1 MKKILFLFLFFPL
14 VSFASF
20 PIKNDT
26 IKKETV
32 EQYYK
37 RINKQMEVNDNKWE
51 IEEVKPFI
59 DVERVPK
66 LLWFSFLIPIINF
79 VAFLYI
85 LFKYGNNFAKA
96 LGTLL
101 IISSILIFI
110 GIILIMEPWSED
122 FNIIIL

>member
-37 RINKQMEVNDNKWE
+37 RINKQLEVNDNKWE
-51 IEEVKPFI
+51 IKEVKPFI
-59 DVERVPK
+59 DVKRVPK
-66 LLWFSFLIPIINF
+66 LLWISLLIPIINS
-79 VAFLYI
+79 VALYYI

-96 LGTLL
+96 LGVLL
-101 IISSILIFI
+101 IILSVILFI
-110 GIILIMEPWSED
+110 GLINGFFDSFGMH
-122 FNIIIL
+122 

>member
-37 RINKQMEVNDNKWE
+37 RINKQMEVNDNNWE

-66 LLWFSFLIPIINF
+66 LLWFSFLIPIINGI
-79 VAFLYI
+79 ALLYI
-85 LFKYGNNFAKA
+85 LFKYGNNYAKA
-96 LGTLL
+96 LGIIL
-101 IISSILIFI
+101 IISSVILFI
-110 GIILIMEPWSED
+110 GLINGFFDSFGMH
-122 FNIIIL
+122 

>member
-1 MKKILFLFLFFPL
+1 MKNLILKYEKNTLFIFIFSF

-66 LLWFSFLIPIINF
+66 LLWLSLLIPIINSI
-79 VAFLYI
+79 AFFTSCL
-85 LFKYGNNFAKA
+85 N
-96 LGTLL
+96 TE
-101 IISSILIFI
+101 
-110 GIILIMEPWSED
+110 IILQKH
-122 FNIIIL
+122 

>member
-1 MKKILFLFLFFPL
+1 MKKILFLFLFFPI

-37 RINKQMEVNDNKWE
+37 RINKEVELNNNWE

-66 LLWFSFLIPIINF
+66 LLWLSLLIPGINSIAFFYII
-79 VAFLYI
+79 
-85 LFKYGNNFAKA
+85 FKYGNNFAKA
-96 LGTLL
+96 LGILL
-101 IISSILIFI
+101 IILGIIFI
-110 GIILIMEPWSED
+110 VALLNI
-122 FNIIIL
+122 FNKPFFY

>member
-66 LLWFSFLIPIINF
+66 LLWFSFLIPIINGI
-79 VAFLYI
+79 ALLYI
-85 LFKYGNNFAKA
+85 LFKYGNNYAKA
-96 LGTLL
+96 LGILL
-101 IISSILIFI
+101 IISSVILFI
-110 GIILIMEPWSED
+110 GLINGFFDSFGMH
-122 FNIIIL
+122 

>member
-1 MKKILFLFLFFPL
+1 MKKILFLFLFFPI

-26 IKKETV
+26 IKKETI

-37 RINKQMEVNDNKWE
+37 RINKQMEVNDNNWE

-66 LLWFSFLIPIINF
+66 LLWFSFLIPIINGI
-79 VAFLYI
+79 ALLYI
-85 LFKYGNNFAKA
+85 LFKYGNNYAKA
-96 LGTLL
+96 LGILL
-101 IISSILIFI
+101 IISSVILFI
-110 GIILIMEPWSED
+110 GLINGFFDSFGMH
-122 FNIIIL
+122 

>member
-66 LLWFSFLIPIINF
+66 LLWFSFLIPIINGI
-79 VAFLYI
+79 ALLYI
-85 LFKYGNNFAKA
+85 LFKYGNNYAKA
-96 LGTLL
+96 LGILL
-101 IISSILIFI
+101 IISSVILFI
-110 GIILIMEPWSED
+110 GLINGFFDSIGMH
-122 FNIIIL
+122 

>member
-1 MKKILFLFLFFPL
+1 MKKILFLFLFFPI

-37 RINKQMEVNDNKWE
+37 RINKQVEVNNSWE

-66 LLWFSFLIPIINF
+66 LLWLSLLIPGINSIAFFYII
-79 VAFLYI
+79 
-85 LFKYGNNFAKA
+85 FKYGNNFAKA
-96 LGTLL
+96 LGILL
-101 IISSILIFI
+101 IILSIIFLIAFLNI
-110 GIILIMEPWSED
+110 
-122 FNIIIL
+122 FNKPLFY

>member
-1 MKKILFLFLFFPL
+1 MKKILFLFLFFPIVL
-14 VSFASF
+14 FASF

-37 RINKQMEVNDNKWE
+37 RINKQVELNNNNLE

-66 LLWFSFLIPIINF
+66 LLWLSLLIPGINSIAFFYII
-79 VAFLYI
+79 
-85 LFKYGNNFAKA
+85 FKYGNNFAKA
-96 LGTLL
+96 LGILL
-101 IISSILIFI
+101 IILSIIFLIAFLNI
-110 GIILIMEPWSED
+110 
-122 FNIIIL
+122 FNKPLFY

>member
-66 LLWFSFLIPIINF
+66 LLWFSFLIPIINGI
-79 VAFLYI
+79 ALLYI

-96 LGTLL
+96 LGVLL
-101 IISSILIFI
+101 IILSVILFI
-110 GIILIMEPWSED
+110 GLINGFFDSIGMH
-122 FNIIIL
+122 

>member
-66 LLWFSFLIPIINF
+66 LLWFSFLIPIINGI
-79 VAFLYI
+79 ALLYI
-85 LFKYGNNFAKA
+85 LFKYGNNYAKA
-96 LGTLL
+96 LGILL
-101 IISSILIFI
+101 IISSVLIFI
-110 GIILIMEPWSED
+110 GIINGFFDSIGMH
-122 FNIIIL
+122 

>member
-37 RINKQMEVNDNKWE
+37 RINKQLEVNDNKWE
-51 IEEVKPFI
+51 IKEVKPFI
-59 DVERVPK
+59 DVKRVPK
-66 LLWFSFLIPIINF
+66 LLWISLLIPIINS
-79 VAFLYI
+79 VALYYI

-96 LGTLL
+96 LGVLL
-101 IISSILIFI
+101 IILSVILVI
-110 GIILIMEPWSED
+110 GLINGFFDSFGMH
-122 FNIIIL
+122 

>member
-1 MKKILFLFLFFPL
+1 MKKILFLFLFFPI

-37 RINKQMEVNDNKWE
+37 RINKEVELNNKWE

-66 LLWFSFLIPIINF
+66 LIWLSLLIPGINSIAFFYII
-79 VAFLYI
+79 
-85 LFKYGNNFAKA
+85 FKYGNNFAKA
-96 LGTLL
+96 LGILL
-101 IISSILIFI
+101 IILGIIFI
-110 GIILIMEPWSED
+110 VAFLNIFNEPL
-122 FNIIIL
+122 FY

>member
-66 LLWFSFLIPIINF
+66 LLWFSFLIPIINGI
-79 VAFLYI
+79 ALLYI
-85 LFKYGNNFAKA
+85 LFKYGNNYAKA
-96 LGTLL
+96 LGIIL
-101 IISSILIFI
+101 IISSVILFI
-110 GIILIMEPWSED
+110 GLINGFFDSFGMH
-122 FNIIIL
+122 

>member
-66 LLWFSFLIPIINF
+66 LLWFSFLIPIINGI
-79 VAFLYI
+79 ALLYI
-85 LFKYGNNFAKA
+85 LFKYGNNYAKA
-96 LGTLL
+96 LGILL
-101 IISSILIFI
+101 IILS
-110 GIILIMEPWSED
+110 IILFIALINI
-122 FNIIIL
+122 FNDSFGMH

>member
-1 MKKILFLFLFFPL
+1 MKKILFLFLFFPI

-37 RINKQMEVNDNKWE
+37 RINKEVELNNNWE

-66 LLWFSFLIPIINF
+66 LLWLSLLVPGINSI
-79 VAFLYI
+79 AFFYI
-85 LFKYGNNFAKA
+85 LFAYGNNFAKA
-96 LGTLL
+96 LGILL
-101 IISSILIFI
+101 IILGIIFI
-110 GIILIMEPWSED
+110 VAFLNIFNEPL
-122 FNIIIL
+122 FY

>member
-1 MKKILFLFLFFPL
+1 MKKTLFLFLFFPI

-26 IKKETV
+26 IKKETI

-37 RINKQMEVNDNKWE
+37 RINKQMEVNDNNWE

-66 LLWFSFLIPIINF
+66 LLWFSFLIPIINGI
-79 VAFLYI
+79 ALLYI
-85 LFKYGNNFAKA
+85 LFKYGNNYAKA
-96 LGTLL
+96 LGIIL
-101 IISSILIFI
+101 IISSVILFI
-110 GIILIMEPWSED
+110 GLINGFFDSFGMH
-122 FNIIIL
+122 

>member
-1 MKKILFLFLFFPL
+1 MKKILFLFLFFPI

-26 IKKETV
+26 IKKETI

-37 RINKQMEVNDNKWE
+37 RINKQMEVNDNNWE

-66 LLWFSFLIPIINF
+66 LLWFSFLIPIINGI
-79 VAFLYI
+79 ALLYI

-96 LGTLL
+96 LGILL

-110 GIILIMEPWSED
+110 GIINGFFDSIGMH
-122 FNIIIL
+122 

>member
-1 MKKILFLFLFFPL
+1 MKKILFLFLFFPI

-37 RINKQMEVNDNKWE
+37 RINKQMEVNDDNWE

-66 LLWFSFLIPIINF
+66 ILWLSLLIPGINSIAFFYII
-79 VAFLYI
+79 
-85 LFKYGNNFAKA
+85 FKYGNNFAKA
-96 LGTLL
+96 LGILL
-101 IISSILIFI
+101 IILGIIFI
-110 GIILIMEPWSED
+110 VAFLNIFNEPL
-122 FNIIIL
+122 FY

>member
-1 MKKILFLFLFFPL
+1 MKKILFLILFFPL

-37 RINKQMEVNDNKWE
+37 RINKQLEVNDNKWE
-51 IEEVKPFI
+51 IKEVKPFI
-59 DVERVPK
+59 DVKRVPK
-66 LLWFSFLIPIINF
+66 LLWFSFLIPIISGI
-79 VAFLYI
+79 ALLYI

-96 LGTLL
+96 LGILL
-101 IISSILIFI
+101 IILSVILFI
-110 GIILIMEPWSED
+110 GLINGFFDSFGMH
-122 FNIIIL
+122 

>member
-1 MKKILFLFLFFPL
+1 MKKNTLFVFIFPI

-37 RINKQMEVNDNKWE
+37 RINKQMEVNDDNWE

-66 LLWFSFLIPIINF
+66 ILWFSF
-79 VAFLYI
+79 
-85 LFKYGNNFAKA
+85 
-96 LGTLL
+96 
-101 IISSILIFI
+101 
-110 GIILIMEPWSED
+110 
-122 FNIIIL
+122 

>member
-66 LLWFSFLIPIINF
+66 LLWFSF
-79 VAFLYI
+79 
-85 LFKYGNNFAKA
+85 
-96 LGTLL
+96 
-101 IISSILIFI
+101 S
-110 GIILIMEPWSED
+110 
-122 FNIIIL
+122 

>member
-1 MKKILFLFLFFPL
+1 MKKTLFLFLFFPI

-26 IKKETV
+26 IKKETI

-37 RINKQMEVNDNKWE
+37 RINKQMEVNDNNWE

-66 LLWFSFLIPIINF
+66 FLWFSFLIPIINGI
-79 VAFLYI
+79 ALLYI

-96 LGTLL
+96 LGILL
-101 IISSILIFI
+101 IILSVILFI
-110 GIILIMEPWSED
+110 GIMNGFFDSIGMH
-122 FNIIIL
+122 

>member
-66 LLWFSFLIPIINF
+66 LLWFSFLIPIINGI
-79 VAFLYI
+79 ALLYI

-96 LGTLL
+96 LGVLL
-101 IISSILIFI
+101 IILSVILFI
-110 GIILIMEPWSED
+110 GLINGFFDSFGMH
-122 FNIIIL
+122 

>member
-1 MKKILFLFLFFPL
+1 MKKILFLFLFFPI

-37 RINKQMEVNDNKWE
+37 RINKEVELYNNWE

-66 LLWFSFLIPIINF
+66 LLWLSLLIPGINSIAFFYII
-79 VAFLYI
+79 
-85 LFKYGNNFAKA
+85 FKYGNNFAKA
-96 LGTLL
+96 RSMSFFALMVL
-101 IISSILIFI
+101 
-110 GIILIMEPWSED
+110 
-122 FNIIIL
+122 

>member
-1 MKKILFLFLFFPL
+1 MKKILFLFLFFPIA
-14 VSFASF
+14 SFASF

-37 RINKQMEVNDNKWE
+37 RINKQVEVNNSWE

-66 LLWFSFLIPIINF
+66 LLWLSLLIPGINSIAFFYII
-79 VAFLYI
+79 
-85 LFKYGNNFAKA
+85 FKYGNNFAKA
-96 LGTLL
+96 LGILL
-101 IISSILIFI
+101 IILSIIFLIAFLNI
-110 GIILIMEPWSED
+110 
-122 FNIIIL
+122 FNKPLFY

>member
-66 LLWFSFLIPIINF
+66 LLWFSFLIPIINGI
-79 VAFLYI
+79 ALLYI
-85 LFKYGNNFAKA
+85 LFKYGNNYAKA
-96 LGTLL
+96 LGIILV
-101 IISSILIFI
+101 ISSVILFI
-110 GIILIMEPWSED
+110 GLINGFFDSFGMH
-122 FNIIIL
+122 

>member
-1 MKKILFLFLFFPL
+1 MKKTLFLFLFFPIVL
-14 VSFASF
+14 FASF

-37 RINKQMEVNDNKWE
+37 RINKQVEVNNSWE

-66 LLWFSFLIPIINF
+66 LLWLSLLVPGINSI
-79 VAFLYI
+79 AFFYI
-85 LFKYGNNFAKA
+85 LFAYGNNFAKA
-96 LGTLL
+96 LGILL
-101 IISSILIFI
+101 IILGIIFI
-110 GIILIMEPWSED
+110 VALLNIFNEPL
-122 FNIIIL
+122 FY

>member
-1 MKKILFLFLFFPL
+1 MKKILFLFLFFPI

-32 EQYYK
+32 GQYYK
-37 RINKQMEVNDNKWE
+37 RINKQMEVNDKNWE

-59 DVERVPK
+59 DVKRVPK
-66 LLWFSFLIPIINF
+66 LLWISLLIPGINSI
-79 VAFLYI
+79 AFFFI

-96 LGTLL
+96 LGVLL
-101 IISSILIFI
+101 IILSAILVI
-110 GIILIMEPWSED
+110 GLINGFFD
-122 FNIIIL
+122 FGMH

>member
-66 LLWFSFLIPIINF
+66 LLWFSFLIPIINGI
-79 VAFLYI
+79 ALLYI
-85 LFKYGNNFAKA
+85 LFKYGNNYAKA
-96 LGTLL
+96 LGIILV
-101 IISSILIFI
+101 ISSVILFI
-110 GIILIMEPWSED
+110 GLINGFFDS
-122 FNIIIL
+122 FGQAL

>member
-1 MKKILFLFLFFPL
+1 MKKILFLFLFFPI

-26 IKKETV
+26 IKKETI

-37 RINKQMEVNDNKWE
+37 RINKQMEVNDNNWE

-79 VAFLYI
+79 VVFLYI

-96 LGTLL
+96 LGILL

-110 GIILIMEPWSED
+110 GIINGFFDSIGMH
-122 FNIIIL
+122 

>member
-1 MKKILFLFLFFPL
+1 MKKILFLFLFFPI

-37 RINKQMEVNDNKWE
+37 RINKQVEVNNSWE

-66 LLWFSFLIPIINF
+66 LLWLSLLIPGINSIAFFYII
-79 VAFLYI
+79 
-85 LFKYGNNFAKA
+85 FKYGNNFAKA
-96 LGTLL
+96 LGILL
-101 IISSILIFI
+101 IILGIIFI
-110 GIILIMEPWSED
+110 VALLNI
-122 FNIIIL
+122 FNKPFFY